1 MAIPVPSKSLILL
14 ACISLLVATG
24 FVVYYTSMEENAVTV
39 GEVTPVLLNQEK
51 DAPVGVGEAESP
63 EVISLPAAPEILTNQ
78 VEEASDKEELLA
90 PLSEEPATPAV
101 AEKEL
106 AVAGPFAESPALRT
120 QETFNVDP
128 TLREIGRTWLDDKG
142 QDDFAMPV
150 TGQRDL
156 LIEVD
161 QFEALGREGGK
172 FVGSVKGYPD
182 SSVQLSYRGKA
193 EAGIIRLPSESRIY
207 RIYPGQNGAIVVQD
221 RDLALDEQLTAT
233 EPPFDAVLPPVPDF
247 IPPPP
252 PRDLFE
258 SAPESK
264 E

>member
-39 GEVTPVLLNQEK
+39 EDDRPLLPQEPG
-51 DAPVGVGEAESP
+51 APVEVGEAESS
-63 EVISLPAAPEILTNQ
+63 EVISLPPVPEILTNQ
-78 VEEASDKEELLA
+78 VEEASEKEELLA
-90 PLSEEPATPAV
+90 PLLEEQAMPAV
-101 AEKEL
+101 

-142 QDDFAMPV
+142 RDDFAMPV